1 MNGISLEKMSM
12 VELDALAMLI
22 REEKDKREA
31 GRFDEL
37 VKTAC
42 DALNAIRLEFPWAE
56 MRVEFHCS
64 ECETTDDYNLF
75 EIFSSFSPK
84 DFSRN

>member
-56 MRVEFHCS
+56 MRVEMHCS
-64 ECETTDDYNLF
+64 ECEMTDDFNLF
-75 EIFSSFSPK
+75 DLVECFSAAK
-84 DFSRN
+84 FSRH